1 MTTSLEDILEKQC
14 EKLQDLKTATIFIK
28 SKNAIKEEFLKMR
41 IVLSQMYNGIEQ
53 IRKKLVDMKK
63 QNNQCRELLSF
74 IETLDKRIIHMEKN
88 IPHELIRDYNKIE
101 NSLSMKTMC
110 KKEFIQKSPIIIRNK
125 NVEKEKTPMKDCKKI
140 LFNELEVCPMISLI
154 SEDEFNK
161 VPKYI
166 IGRQSLETVND
177 FINTINHILKTK
189 YTFLSLGKAHARKQ
203 GDLNLYLHYKKQ
215 ELDLC
220 NDSEYIY
227 FFTGEDYE
235 KQMKSKLN
243 KIKLNLITVL
253 RHCKRLREHRI
264 KNDLRYVIL
273 TKK

>member
-1 MTTSLEDILEKQC
+1 
-14 EKLQDLKTATIFIK
+14 
-28 SKNAIKEEFLKMR
+28 
-41 IVLSQMYNGIEQ
+41 
-53 IRKKLVDMKK
+53 
-63 QNNQCRELLSF
+63 
-74 IETLDKRIIHMEKN
+74 MEKN

-101 NSLSMKTMC
+101 NSLSMKTIC

-125 NVEKEKTPMKDCKKI
+125 NVEKEKTPIKDCKKI

-154 SEDEFNK
+154 SENEFNK

-220 NDSEYIY
+220 NDSGKIFFSYIQISY
-227 FFTGEDYE
+227 ISFKKNIKIMFQNTYIFLLV
-235 KQMKSKLN
+235 KIMKN
-243 KIKLNLITVL
+243 K
-253 RHCKRLREHRI
+253 
-264 KNDLRYVIL
+264 
-273 TKK
+273 